1 MKPLKAIYAQG
12 SSLVGLH
19 PSDSVYANVLAA
31 NVAEIVTVPTG
42 AKYVNFSATAD
53 FYARFGAAAAV
64 PANEVADGTA
74 SVLNPGLRAL
84 DGVTS
89 IGLISAEV
97 CIVTMEFFSEG

>member
-12 SSLVGLH
+12 SPLIGLH
-19 PSDSVYANVLAA
+19 HSSSVYANVLAA
-31 NVAEIVTVPTG
+31 NTAESVTVPDG

-53 FYARFGAAAAV
+53 FYAKFGGAAAV
-64 PANEVADGTA
+64 PANEVADGSA

-84 DGVTS
+84 DGAAS

-97 CIVTMEFFSEG
+97 CIVTMEFFE